1 MNFWAITDKGLIRKQ
16 NQDTYSSYCDEE
28 RRVALFLV
36 CDGMGGAK
44 AGNIAS
50 AMASE
55 SFFSEVKKG
64 LDGKFSVTRLS
75 AVLQNAAA
83 LANRVVYDASFS
95 NEEYSGMGTTLVSAL
110 IAGDNTLVMN
120 IGDSRAYHIK
130 NGTIT
135 QITKDHSVV
144 EELIE
149 RGDLTREESRLH
161 PRKNLITRA
170 LGTAAEVEADVFA
183 PNVLPGDYIILCTDG
198 LTNIVEDQEI
208 LYEVLCGGSIDG
220 CCERLLKI
228 AVDRGAPDNIT
239 VVIFKK

>member
-28 RRVALFLV
+28 RGVALFLV

-55 SFFSEVKKG
+55 CFFSEVKKG
-64 LDGKFSVTRLS
+64 LDGKYSVIRLT

-83 LANRVVYDASFS
+83 LANRIVYEASLK
-95 NEEYSGMGTTLVSAL
+95 NEEYNGMGTTLVTAL
-110 IAGDNTLVMN
+110 VAGGNTLVAN
-120 IGDSRAYHIK
+120 IGDSRAYQIS

-135 QITKDHSVV
+135 QITRDHSVV
-144 EELIE
+144 EDLIA
-149 RGDLTREESRLH
+149 RGDLTREESRRH

-170 LGTAAEVEADVFA
+170 LGTGEDVEADVFT
-183 PNVLPGDYIILCTDG
+183 PEVLPGDYILLCSDG
-198 LTNIVEDQEI
+198 LTNIVEDGEI
-208 LYEVLCGGSIDG
+208 LYEVLHGGSIDG
-220 CCERLLKI
+220 CCERLLKT
-228 AVDRGAPDNIT
+228 AMDRGAPDNIT